1 MVTSNLQTP
10 AIGRVIITEDDL
22 AIRQSLIKY
31 LKLVGYDVTGV
42 GSALEF
48 YQQIAVHPYQ
58 IAILDIGLPDQSGIA
73 LCEYIRN
80 NTDMRIVMLTGCST
94 MEDKLAAYSS
104 GADIYLI
111 KPVDFRE
118 LSASINNLLKRND
131 IALQTPHLQ
140 LRANEAEPTS
150 AEKKKSWQLVRE
162 EWSLYD
168 PYGKMITLTSKE
180 FEFMNCFVANS
191 HNTIPRKEILSILN
205 YEYNEYGKR
214 ALESLVYRL
223 RSKIDLNGT
232 SPIKT
237 VFGVGFNFTEE
248 LIIETKKAGS

>member
-1 MVTSNLQTP
+1 M
-10 AIGRVIITEDDL
+10 VIIAEDDM
-22 AIRQSLIKY
+22 AIRKGLVKY
-31 LKLVGYDVTGV
+31 LTLVGYDVTGV

-48 YQQIAVHPYQ
+48 YQQIAVHPFQ

-131 IALQTPHLQ
+131 SPRQTPHQQ

-150 AEKKKSWQLVRE
+150 EENKKSWELVRE

-168 PYGKMITLTSKE
+168 PNGKMITLTSKE
-180 FEFMNCFVANS
+180 FEFMNCFVSNS
-191 HNTIPRKEILSILN
+191 HNTIQRKDILSILA
-205 YEYNEYGKR
+205 YEHNEYGKR

-223 RSKIDLNGT
+223 RSKIEIDGT

-248 LIIETKKAGS
+248 LIIVTKKAGSLNQ